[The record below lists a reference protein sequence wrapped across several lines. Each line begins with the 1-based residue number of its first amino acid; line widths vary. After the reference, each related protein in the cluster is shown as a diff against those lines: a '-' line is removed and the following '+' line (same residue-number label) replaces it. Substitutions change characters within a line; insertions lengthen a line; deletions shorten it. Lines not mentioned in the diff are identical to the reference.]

1 MEKRSSKRLRS
12 AKLFDTS
19 QRFLVECRIIDL
31 SPSGA
36 RLKPESDRP
45 LPLELFYH
53 DDDKVFAP
61 AALIWIRKREIG
73 IRFLDAIAAEGEAE
87 ELEPPDPE
95 LRNASTSAESRM
107 ESPSDP
113 SWHLNQSLIQ
123 E

>member
-1 MEKRSSKRLRS
+1 MEKRSSKRWRSRLRS
-12 AKLFDTS
+12 AKLFDAS
-19 QRFLVECRIIDL
+19 QRFLVECRIMDL

-73 IRFLDAIAAEGEAE
+73 IRFLDAIAAPV
-87 ELEPPDPE
+87 PPDAE
-95 LRNASTSAESRM
+95 LRNGSPSAESRM
-107 ESPSDP
+107 MSDG
-113 SWHLNQSLIQ
+113 IT

>member
-1 MEKRSSKRLRS
+1 MEKRSSKRWRSRLRS
-12 AKLFDTS
+12 AKLFDAS
-19 QRFLVECRIIDL
+19 QRFLVECRIMDL

-61 AALIWIRKREIG
+61 AALVWIKKREIG
-73 IRFLDAIAAEGEAE
+73 IRFLDEVAAEGEAADPG
-87 ELEPPDPE
+87 PPSAE
-95 LRNASTSAESRM
+95 LRNGSPSAESRM
-107 ESPSDP
+107 MSDG
-113 SWHLNQSLIQ
+113 IT